1 MVSSKRGNQS
11 KNFPGKAKFI
21 KNTGRFIIY
30 EKKMYKYNNNNL
42 YLDFE
47 KFKENYYS
55 NNYEKMNMKIKLMQK
70 FF

>member
-1 MVSSKRGNQS
+1 MK
-11 KNFPGKAKFI
+11 
-21 KNTGRFIIY
+21 
-30 EKKMYKYNNNNL
+30 KKMYKYNNNHL

>member
-11 KNFPGKAKFI
+11 KNCPGKAKFI

-30 EKKMYKYNNNNL
+30 EKKMYKYNNNHL

-47 KFKENYYS
+47 KFKEIYYS
-55 NNYEKMNMKIKLMQK
+55 NNYEKMDMKIKLMQK